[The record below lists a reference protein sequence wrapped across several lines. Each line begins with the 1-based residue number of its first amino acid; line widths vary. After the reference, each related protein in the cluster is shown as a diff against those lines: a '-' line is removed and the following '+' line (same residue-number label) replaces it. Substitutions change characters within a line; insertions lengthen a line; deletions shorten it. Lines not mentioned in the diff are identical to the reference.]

1 MEDLSAA
8 MILIPLL
15 TLVLGAVFGYI
26 IGTKSKNKP
35 KGKQNDQTEREADDD
50 NDNEYEE
57 EIMNIVN
64 QGHEQGAILE
74 EEAKMITNIFEF
86 GDKDVTDVM
95 TSRKKIDGIDCTMS
109 LEEALHFMLD
119 EPYSRFPLYEED
131 IDHIIGVLYLKDVI
145 DAFINN
151 KDLELYEIAREPFY
165 VHQTMNLSVL
175 FQEMQTKKIHMA
187 IVVDEYSQTEGIVS
201 MEDMLEV
208 IVGNILDEY
217 DVEDREITKLGW
229 ADIFL
234 MRGSTRLEKIEEVL
248 GIEFEVEEIETL
260 SGFLVDQLGHLPEQG
275 EEVEIIYE
283 GWSFKSVDIHDN
295 VIKQVKVEK
304 KRTKKEEN
312 DSEKE

>member
-1 MEDLSAA
+1 MEDLSA
-8 MILIPLL
+8 MMTLIPLL
-15 TLVLGAVFGYI
+15 TLVLGAVIGYI
-26 IGTKSKNKP
+26 IGTKRKNKP
-35 KGKQNDQTEREADDD
+35 KGKLNEQTEREADDD
-50 NDNEYEE
+50 GDNEYEE

-64 QGHEQGAILE
+64 EGHEQGAILE
-74 EEAKMITNIFEF
+74 DEAKMITNIFEF

-95 TSRKKIDGIDCTMS
+95 TSRKKIAGIGCTMS
-109 LEEALHFMLD
+109 LEEVLHFMLD

-145 DAFINN
+145 DAYINH

-165 VHQTMNLSVL
+165 VHQTMNLSAL

-248 GIEFEVEEIETL
+248 GIDFATDEVETL
-260 SGFLVDQLGHLPEQG
+260 SGFLVDQLGHLPDQG
-275 EEVEIIYE
+275 EEVEIIYQ

-304 KRTKKEEN
+304 KRAKKEEN
-312 DSEKE
+312 EKDKE

>member
-1 MEDLSAA
+1 MEDLSAM
-8 MILIPLL
+8 MILIPLF
-15 TLVLGAVFGYI
+15 TLVSGAVIGYI
-26 IGTKSKNKP
+26 IGTKRKNKP
-35 KGKQNDQTEREADDD
+35 KGKLNEQTEREADDD
-50 NDNEYEE
+50 GDNEYEE

-74 EEAKMITNIFEF
+74 DEAKMITNIFEF

-95 TSRKKIDGIDCTMS
+95 TSRKKIAGIGCTMS
-109 LEEALHFMLD
+109 LEEVLHFMLD

-145 DAFINN
+145 DAYINH

-165 VHQTMNLSVL
+165 VHQTMNLSAL

-248 GIEFEVEEIETL
+248 GIEFDTEEVETL
-260 SGFLVDQLGHLPEQG
+260 SGFLVDQLGHLPDQG
-275 EEVEIIYE
+275 EEVEIIYQ

-304 KRTKKEEN
+304 KRTQKEEN
-312 DSEKE
+312 EKDKE

>member
-26 IGTKSKNKP
+26 IGTKRKNKP
-35 KGKQNDQTEREADDD
+35 KGKQTDQTEREADDD

-74 EEAKMITNIFEF
+74 DEAKMITNIFEF

-109 LEEALHFMLD
+109 LKEALHFMLD

-145 DAFINN
+145 DAYINN

-248 GIEFEVEEIETL
+248 DIEFDVEEIETL

>member
-1 MEDLSAA
+1 M
-8 MILIPLL
+8 
-15 TLVLGAVFGYI
+15 VLGAVFGYI
-26 IGTKSKNKP
+26 NLERNAKISPRVSQT
-35 KGKQNDQTEREADDD
+35 DQTEREADDD

-74 EEAKMITNIFEF
+74 DEAKMITNIFEF

-145 DAFINN
+145 DAYINN

-248 GIEFEVEEIETL
+248 DIEFDVEEIETL